1 MMHATSNTKQV
12 FALKEGC
19 GFFAA
24 SQALQLIS
32 WGTAV
37 TLCKLLVVLIEGHD
51 LCWRQQGEVLSEMC
65 ETDILGGLIVF
76 LLVVVSLAITS
87 AGVIESFFQQDG
99 IRLIL

>member
-1 MMHATSNTKQV
+1 M
-12 FALKEGC
+12 
-19 GFFAA
+19 
-24 SQALQLIS
+24 
-32 WGTAV
+32 
-37 TLCKLLVVLIEGHD
+37 
-51 LCWRQQGEVLSEMC
+51 LSEMC